1 MVDTRKNLYSPEPPF
16 EHGELPGVGVL
27 LANLGT
33 PDAPTAP
40 ALRRYLRE
48 FLGDPRV
55 IEIAP
60 WKWRLILNLFI
71 LPFRPRQSA
80 ALYRTIWTE
89 DGSPLL
95 TTTLRLGEAIA
106 ERLER
111 RIASPLDVAVG
122 MRYGEPSIPRALD
135 QLRRARSDRILV
147 LPLFPQYSGTT
158 VASVFDAVSAELS
171 RWRVVPSVRTIHQY
185 HDDAGYIAELAASIR
200 EVWSEEGPPDRLLFS
215 FHGIPERYFA
225 GGDPYHCQ
233 CHKTARLV
241 GERLGLDADRY
252 EVAFQSVFGKE
263 EWIKPTTD
271 VTVRAMARA
280 GIRSLDV
287 VCPGF
292 SVDCL
297 ETLEEIDEQNRHF
310 FLDNGG
316 ERFRYIPCLNDRPGH
331 AEVLSDLLLDNL
343 SGWVSSHDEW
353 DAQQVAARAAAS
365 RRRAEALERR
375 GSRPDAG
382 YGASGA

>member
-1 MVDTRKNLYSPEPPF
+1 MNLYASEPPF
-16 EHGELPGVGVL
+16 EHGEIPAVGVL

-40 ALRRYLRE
+40 ALRRYLRQ

-55 IEIAP
+55 IEIAR

-80 ALYRTIWTE
+80 ALYRTIWRQ

-95 TTTLRLGEAIA
+95 TTTVSLGEAIS
-106 ERLER
+106 EQLR
-111 RIASPLDVAVG
+111 RRVASPIHLAVG
-122 MRYGEPSIPRALD
+122 MRYGEPSIRRALD
-135 QLRRARSDRILV
+135 ELRQKRCDRIVV

-158 VASVFDAVSAELS
+158 VASVFDAVAAELT
-171 RWRVVPSVRTIHQY
+171 RWRVVPSLRTIHQY
-185 HDDAGYIAELAASIR
+185 HDHEGYIGELAASIR
-200 EVWSEEGPPDRLLFS
+200 ERWEAEGPPERLLFS

-241 GERLGLDADRY
+241 AERLGLVSERY
-252 EVAFQSVFGKE
+252 EVAFQSIFGKE

-292 SVDCL
+292 AVDCL

-316 ERFRYIPCLNDRPGH
+316 ERFGYIPCLNDRPGH
-331 AEVLSDLLLDNL
+331 VEALSGLLLDNL
-343 SGWVSSHDEW
+343 GGWVASPDEW
-353 DAQQVAARAAAS
+353 DAAEIAAEAAAS
-365 RRRAEALERR
+365 RQRAEALRRR
-375 GSRPDAG
+375 GCPADAG
-382 YGASGA
+382 YGAGGA